1 MSKTPQLLDN
11 AELSPLSP
19 TLSLKPQQRQTWTNL
34 HGSSM
39 GLLLNQLA
47 QQQQHLLVVVT
58 TDALTAQQLREEL
71 HFFSAKST
79 IKPQVSTQNIA
90 SAMPDIT
97 TANSPTLQ
105 YPVFSFPD
113 WETLIYDIF
122 SPHQDIISERLAT
135 LALLPLVKHGVLI
148 VNMTTLMHRLP
159 PIDYIR
165 NNSLLLKCGQTLNLE
180 QFRMQLQLSGY
191 RSVSQVVEH
200 GEFSVRGSLIDLFP
214 MGSDLPFRIDLFDD
228 EIDSIRTFDP
238 ETQRSLNKLNEIHL
252 LPARE
257 FPLTPEAISLFKTQW
272 RSTFQG
278 DPRRCPVYQQMTENT
293 AAAGI
298 EYYLPF
304 FFKETNTLFDY
315 LPKNSVI
322 LTLPSV
328 YENAQQFIKE
338 IQERYEQLRHDIERP
353 ILTPNQLCLRL
364 EETFAYFKHYPH
376 IQLQTETPTEI
387 EKNTLNYAVQALP
400 PHLASSSH
408 ATTPFIEFKQ
418 FLNSFKAK
426 ILLVAETLGRREN
439 LLELLKKAE
448 LKATLVETWQDFLKT
463 NADLCVTVA
472 PLERGFILQTPLL
485 ALITETQLLGERV
498 TQRRRRRH
506 SATQRDTDTIVRN
519 LTELTIG
526 APVVHEEHGVGRY
539 QGLITLQ
546 LSGFPAEF
554 LHLEYANGDKLYVP
568 VASLHL
574 ISRFTGV
581 DPEHAPL
588 HKLGSGQ
595 WEKAKRKAAQQVTDV
610 AVELLDIYAKRA
622 ARKGHIFQCDME
634 DYREF
639 VQGFPFEETPDQA
652 DAINAVLDD
661 MLSERPMD
669 RLVCGDVGFGKTEV
683 AMRAAFVAVQDGR
696 QVAVLVPTTLL
707 AQQHYQN
714 FLDRFAE
721 FPVKIEQLSRFRS
734 KKEQTHALQ
743 QIEVGQIDIVI
754 GTHKLLQDNI
764 KFKNLGL
771 VIIDEEHRFG
781 VKQKE
786 RFKALRSEVDI
797 LTLTATPIPR
807 SLNMALSNLR
817 ELSVIATAP
826 SKRLAVK
833 TFIKEWHAPSI
844 AEAIVRE
851 LRRGGQVYF
860 VHNDIDN
867 IEKIAQD
874 LMQLVPEA
882 RVEIAHGQLREREL
896 ERVMQDFYHRRFN
909 VLVCTT
915 IIETGI
921 DVPTANTIIIN
932 RADKFGLA
940 QLYQLRG
947 RVGRS
952 HHRAY
957 AYLIVPAKKLMTQD
971 AVKRL
976 DAIASLEE
984 LGVGFRLATHD
995 LEIRGA
1001 GELLG
1006 EEQSGQ
1012 IQEIGYSLYTELLER
1027 AIESLKAGKTPDLE
1041 QVTKHTLD
1049 IDLRVPALIPSD
1061 YLPDIH
1067 SRLILYKRL
1076 ASATSL
1082 EEVKEIHIEMIDRF
1096 GLLPEATQALIQIT
1110 ELKLQ
1115 AHSLGLRK
1123 IEFSENGGYIQFYQH
1138 TSVEPQKLIQLIQ
1151 SNPSLFKFDGKDK
1164 LHLNHS
1170 ELAYLE
1176 RVAVLEQILK
1186 KLIN

>member
-19 TLSLKPQQRQTWTNL
+19 ALNLKPQQRQTWTNL

-58 TDALTAQQLREEL
+58 TDILTAQQLREEL

-79 IKPQVSTQNIA
+79 IKPQVSTQNVA
-90 SAMPDIT
+90 SAMPNIT
-97 TANSPTLQ
+97 AANSPTAQ

-148 VNMTTLMHRLP
+148 VNITTLMHRLP
-159 PIDYIR
+159 PIEYIR
-165 NNSLLLKCGQTLNLE
+165 NNSLLLKCGQALNLE
-180 QFRMQLQLSGY
+180 QFRAQLQLSGY

-214 MGSDLPFRIDLFDD
+214 MGSDSPFRIDLFDD

-278 DPRRCPVYQQMTENT
+278 DPRRCPVYQQITENT

-328 YENAQQFIKE
+328 YENSQQFVKE
-338 IQERYEQLRHDIERP
+338 IQERYEQLRHDVERP
-353 ILTPNQLCLRL
+353 ILTPNQLCLRV
-364 EETFAYFKHYPH
+364 EETFAYFKQYPH
-376 IQLQTETPTEI
+376 IQLFTETNAEI
-387 EKNTLNYAVQALP
+387 EKNTLNYAVQPLP
-400 PHLASSSH
+400 PLAGSSH
-408 ATTPFIEFKQ
+408 ATIPFVEFKQ
-418 FLNSFKAK
+418 FINNFKAK
-426 ILLVAETLGRREN
+426 VLLVAETLGRREN
-439 LLELLKKAE
+439 LLELLKKAD
-448 LKATLVETWQDFLKT
+448 LKAALVETWQDFLNSK
-463 NADLCVTVA
+463 ADLCVTVA

-485 ALITETQLLGERV
+485 ALITETQLFGERV

-506 SATQRDTDTIVRN
+506 SSAQRDTDSIVRN

-622 ARKGHIFQCDME
+622 ARKGHVFECDME
-634 DYREF
+634 DYRAF
-639 VQGFPFEETPDQA
+639 ARGFPFEETPDQA

-734 KKEQTHALQ
+734 KKEQTNALQ
-743 QIEVGQIDIVI
+743 QIEAGQIDIVI

-867 IEKIAQD
+867 IEKMAQD
-874 LMQLVPEA
+874 LMLLVPEA
-882 RVEIAHGQLREREL
+882 RIEIAHGQLREREL

-957 AYLIVPAKKLMTQD
+957 AYLIVPTKKLMTQD

-976 DAIASLEE
+976 DAIGSLEE

-1041 QVTKHTLD
+1041 QVTKQSLD

-1082 EEVKEIHIEMIDRF
+1082 EEVKDIHIEMIDRF
-1096 GLLPEATQALIQIT
+1096 GLLPEATQALIQVT

-1115 AHSLGLRK
+1115 AQSLGLRK
-1123 IEFSENGGYIQFYQH
+1123 IEFGENGGYIQFYQN

-1151 SNPSLFKFDGKDK
+1151 NNPLLFKFDGKDK

-1170 ELAYLE
+1170 ELPYAE
-1176 RVAVLEQILK
+1176 RVTVLEQILK
-1186 KLIN
+1186 KLRN